1 MLPYNSD
8 LAAFIQ
14 ILVHG
19 QVQLSDR
26 RSDWWMQIENLHQ
39 DIAAAVLDHLIP
51 HCLTN
56 KFCISLVHQIKPYHY
71 PYM

>member
-1 MLPYNSD
+1 MLPYNSA

-56 KFCISLVHQIKPYHY
+56 QFCISLVHQIKPYHY